1 MKRNIISIAGDL
13 ASGKGT
19 VSLLLKEK
27 LNYEIYSNGEYFRRL
42 AKENNMSV
50 TEFNEY
56 IKKHPEIDRQ
66 IEKSAGE
73 YVRTHDNVIIDA
85 RLGWYVAPF
94 SYKIYLKVDIDE
106 AARRAFLDDKR
117 KSTESFQ
124 SIAVQR
130 WYAPRLN
137 NRYYNLYNVRKD
149 DIKNYDLVVDTTNL
163 TPEEVCNIILDKYS
177 LWKKDKI
184 VNKER

>member
-27 LNYEIYSNGEYFRRL
+27 LNYEIYSNGEYFRKL

-73 YVRTHDNVIIDA
+73 YVKSHDNVIIDA

-117 KSTESFQ
+117 KLTECFE
-124 SIAVQR
+124 SIEEHKKDLIKR
-130 WYAPRLN
+130 FELEN
-137 NRYYNLYNVRKD
+137 ERYYNLYNVRKD
-149 DIKNYDLVVDTTNL
+149 DIRNYDLVVDTTNL
-163 TPEEVCNIILDKYS
+163 TPKEVCDIILNKYF
-177 LWKKDKI
+177 LWKNEDCK
-184 VNKER
+184 